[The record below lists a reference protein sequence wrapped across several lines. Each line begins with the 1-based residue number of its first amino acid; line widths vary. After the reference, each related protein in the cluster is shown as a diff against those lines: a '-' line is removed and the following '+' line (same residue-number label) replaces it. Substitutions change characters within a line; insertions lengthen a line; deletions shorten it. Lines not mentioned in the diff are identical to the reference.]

1 MRNTDSL
8 QNRWPIWL
16 ERLEEKL
23 NSVLPGGEQSPEHL
37 HQAMRYAVL
46 GSGKR
51 FRAALVYATGESV
64 GVDLNILDVPACAI
78 ELVHAFSLIHDDLP
92 AMDDDAVRRGKP
104 SCHLAFDEAT
114 AILAGDAL
122 QTLAF
127 ESIADDAYLDV
138 SDATRL
144 KMITIL
150 AQAVGSQGM
159 AGGQVIDLQGTNQ
172 ALSESALKAL
182 HEMKTGA
189 LISASVILGAITNES
204 INPKL
209 LDALQRYAAAVGL
222 GFQIADY
229 ILDEISDPALL
240 GKSQGADKRHGKST
254 YLSLLGERTA
264 RQAAET
270 QLTLAK
276 QALQALPLEAPLLN
290 ELAQFAIQRRY

>member
-8 QNRWPIWL
+8 KNRWPIWL
-16 ERLEEKL
+16 ERLEDKL
-23 NSVLPGGEQSPEHL
+23 NLVLPDGEQTPGHL

-92 AMDDDAVRRGKP
+92 AMDDDALRRGKP

-127 ESIADDAYLDV
+127 ESIADDSCLDV

-159 AGGQVIDLQGTNQ
+159 AGGQAIDLQGTNQ

-189 LISASVILGAITNES
+189 LISASVLLGAIANES
-204 INPKL
+204 INPTL
-209 LDALQRYAAAVGL
+209 LDALQRYAGAVGL
-222 GFQIADY
+222 GFQIADD

-240 GKSQGADKRHGKST
+240 GKPQGGDKRHGKST

-290 ELAQFAIQRRY
+290 ELAQFAIERRY

>member
-8 QNRWPIWL
+8 KNRWPIWL
-16 ERLEEKL
+16 ERLEDKL
-23 NSVLPGGEQSPEHL
+23 NLVLPGGEQTPEHL
-37 HQAMRYAVL
+37 HRAMRYAVL

-159 AGGQVIDLQGTNQ
+159 AGGQVIDLQSTNQ

-189 LISASVILGAITNES
+189 LISASVILGAIANES

-222 GFQIADY
+222 GFQIADD

-240 GKSQGADKRHGKST
+240 GKSQGADKRQGKST

-290 ELAQFAIQRRY
+290 ELAQFAIERRY

>member
-8 QNRWPIWL
+8 KNRWPIWL
-16 ERLEEKL
+16 ERLEDKL
-23 NSVLPGGEQSPEHL
+23 NLVLPGGEQTPEQL

-159 AGGQVIDLQGTNQ
+159 AGGQVIDLQSTNQ

-189 LISASVILGAITNES
+189 LISASVILGAIANES

-222 GFQIADY
+222 GFQIADD

-240 GKSQGADKRHGKST
+240 GKSQGADKRQGKST

>member
-127 ESIADDAYLDV
+127 ESIADDSYLDV

-159 AGGQVIDLQGTNQ
+159 AGGQVIDLQSTNQ

-209 LDALQRYAAAVGL
+209 LDALQRYAGAVGL
-222 GFQIADY
+222 GFQIADD

-240 GKSQGADKRHGKST
+240 GKPQGADKRHGKST
-254 YLSLLGERTA
+254 YLSLLGEHTA
-264 RQAAET
+264 RHAAET

>member
-23 NSVLPGGEQSPEHL
+23 NRVLPGGEQSPEHL

-159 AGGQVIDLQGTNQ
+159 AGGQVIDLQSTNQ

-189 LISASVILGAITNES
+189 LISASVILGAIANES

-222 GFQIADY
+222 GFQIADD
-229 ILDEISDPALL
+229 ILDELSDPALL
-240 GKSQGADKRHGKST
+240 GKSQGADTRHGKST

>member
-8 QNRWPIWL
+8 KNRWPIWL
-16 ERLEEKL
+16 ERLEDKL
-23 NSVLPGGEQSPEHL
+23 NLVLPGGEQTPEHL

-78 ELVHAFSLIHDDLP
+78 ELGHAFSLIHDDLP

-127 ESIADDAYLDV
+127 ESIADDAYLGV

-159 AGGQVIDLQGTNQ
+159 AGGQVIDLQ
-172 ALSESALKAL
+172 
-182 HEMKTGA
+182 
-189 LISASVILGAITNES
+189 
-204 INPKL
+204 
-209 LDALQRYAAAVGL
+209 
-222 GFQIADY
+222 
-229 ILDEISDPALL
+229 
-240 GKSQGADKRHGKST
+240 
-254 YLSLLGERTA
+254 LSL
-264 RQAAET
+264 
-270 QLTLAK
+270 
-276 QALQALPLEAPLLN
+276 
-290 ELAQFAIQRRY
+290 IHI